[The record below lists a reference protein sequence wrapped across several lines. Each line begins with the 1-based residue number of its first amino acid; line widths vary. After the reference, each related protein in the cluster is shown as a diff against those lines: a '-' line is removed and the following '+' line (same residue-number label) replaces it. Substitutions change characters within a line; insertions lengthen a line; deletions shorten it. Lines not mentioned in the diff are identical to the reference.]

1 MKNIEQI
8 QSTTEQFD
16 SSTFVLFIQYSDCNT
31 SQWRLV
37 KKELSKIGLQLR
49 VIKTN
54 QIKKKLKESSYELIS
69 QAFSGP
75 MAVVFS
81 EGKLPFR
88 TLIQAVKLLNKEE
101 KLNLIG
107 GLYNK
112 TNLFPSKVNELAN
125 LPSIEELLGKGIT
138 DLQFIGGLNLTQLVN
153 CALTSQANIVEQSPQ
168 ELMNLLEYKGLN
180 F

>member
-8 QSTTEQFD
+8 QNTTKQFNL
-16 SSTFVLFIQYSDCNT
+16 STFVLFIQYSDCNA
-31 SQWRLV
+31 SQWRLI
-37 KKELSKIGLQLR
+37 KKGLSEIGLQLR
-49 VIKTN
+49 VIKTK
-54 QIKKKLKESSYELIS
+54 QIKKNLKESSYELIS

-88 TLIQAVKLLNKEE
+88 TLIQTVELLNKEE
-101 KLNLIG
+101 KLTLIG

-112 TNLFPSKVNELAN
+112 ANLFPSKINELAN

-138 DLQFIGGLNLTQLVN
+138 DLQFIGGLNLIQLVN
-153 CALTSQANIVEQSPQ
+153 TAMASQLHIIEHSPQ
-168 ELMNLLEYKGLN
+168 ELVNLLEYKERT
-180 F
+180 